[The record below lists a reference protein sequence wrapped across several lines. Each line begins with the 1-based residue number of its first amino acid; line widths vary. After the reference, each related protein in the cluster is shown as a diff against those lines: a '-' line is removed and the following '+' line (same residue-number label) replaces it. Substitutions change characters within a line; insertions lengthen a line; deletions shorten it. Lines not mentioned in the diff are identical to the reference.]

1 LYLSEAQKELS
12 ALTVELELIAR
23 NMVETNPDFEKQRVE
38 LVMNV

>member
-12 ALTVELELIAR
+12 ALTVELELITR